1 MRIPFGAK
9 PLDGL
14 FGGGVESGTVTLL
27 YGEGG
32 SGKTNLCLV
41 LARNVAR
48 MKRKVVYVDT
58 EGVSIE
64 RLAQV
69 CGATYEKDLKNIV
82 FFKPHSF
89 EEQETMVLKVSEL
102 VEKADVGLFIL
113 DSATVFYRLGFGGGH
128 RESQKDRASLGIQLI
143 ELQRIARQ
151 KDIPVL
157 ITTQVYYDA
166 ERASV
171 EPIGGHMM
179 WHNAKTIV
187 KLEKAG
193 GSGGGGVDEAA
204 SGERKATLIKHRSQ
218 AEGGWAP
225 FKISGAGVE

>member
-1 MRIPFGAK
+1 VRIPLGTK
-9 PLDGL
+9 TLDQIL
-14 FGGGVESGTVTLL
+14 GGGVESGTVTLL

-41 LARNVAR
+41 LARDVAR

-64 RLAQV
+64 RVAQV
-69 CGATYEKDLKNIV
+69 CGPSYEKDLKNII

-89 EEQETMVLKVSEL
+89 EEQENVILKVSEL
-102 VEKADVGLFIL
+102 VEKADVGLFVL
-113 DSATVFYRLGFGGGH
+113 DSATVFYRLGFGAGH
-128 RESQKDRASLGIQLI
+128 RESREDRASLASQLI
-143 ELQRIARQ
+143 DLQRIARQ

-157 ITTQVYYDA
+157 ITTQVYFDS
-166 ERASV
+166 ERGSV

-193 GSGGGGVDEAA
+193 GSGGGGVEGGA

-218 AEGGWAP
+218 AEGAVAL
-225 FKISGAGVE
+225 FRISATGLE